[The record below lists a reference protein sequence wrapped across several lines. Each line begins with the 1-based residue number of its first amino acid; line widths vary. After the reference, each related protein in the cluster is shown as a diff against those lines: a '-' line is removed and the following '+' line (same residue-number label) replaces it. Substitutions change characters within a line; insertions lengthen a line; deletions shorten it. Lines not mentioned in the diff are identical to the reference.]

1 VTYRI
6 EPLAGHERP
15 GFVSGSAALDRYFR
29 ERVTQDV
36 RRRVASC
43 FIVLDSSDTVVGYYT
58 LASAAVPLTDLPP
71 EQTRKLPHY
80 PDVPAVLLGR
90 LAIAKIE
97 QGRGLGAMLVADA
110 LLRASRS
117 EIAVYAM
124 LVEAKDEN
132 AARFYAHLGFERLSA
147 GRRLIRRL

>member
-6 EPLAGHERP
+6 ERLAGHGRA
-15 GFVSGSAALDRYFR
+15 GFASCSDALDRYFR
-29 ERVTQDV
+29 EQVSQDV
-36 RRRVASC
+36 RRKVASC
-43 FIVLDSSDTVVGYYT
+43 FVAVDAGGAVVGYYT
-58 LASAAVPLTDLPP
+58 LASAAVPLTGLPP
-71 EQTRKLPHY
+71 EQTKKLPHY

-90 LAIAKIE
+90 LAIAKSE

-117 EIAVYAM
+117 EIAAYAM
-124 LVEAKDEN
+124 LVDAKDEN
-132 AARFYAHLGFERLSA
+132 AAGFYEHLGFERLSA